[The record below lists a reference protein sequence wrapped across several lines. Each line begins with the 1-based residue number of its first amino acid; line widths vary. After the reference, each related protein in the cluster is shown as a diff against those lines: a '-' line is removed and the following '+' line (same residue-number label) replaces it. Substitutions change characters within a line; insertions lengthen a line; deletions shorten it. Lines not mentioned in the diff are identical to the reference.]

1 MACDTVRRHQWVCKM
16 AIIGKSV
23 LMDGLVYRFDIVLGG
38 AAIITGQRDCNT
50 DQVFI
55 RLQGEGE
62 AMLMD
67 A

>member
-1 MACDTVRRHQWVCKM
+1 VAASADLQ
-16 AIIGKSV
+16 IGYISKSGLNAV
-23 LMDGLVYRFDIVLGG
+23 LMDGLVYRFDIVLDG

-50 DQVFI
+50 GQVFI

>member
-1 MACDTVRRHQWVCKM
+1 M

-38 AAIITGQRDCNT
+38 PTIMTGQRDRNT

-67 A
+67 V

>member
-1 MACDTVRRHQWVCKM
+1 MACDTVRRHRPVCKI

-23 LMDGLVYRFDIVLGG
+23 LMDGLVYRFDIVLGEPT
-38 AAIITGQRDCNT
+38 IMTGQRDRNT

-67 A
+67 V